1 MVHFGFMAFTMH
13 VRHAASFVYYSS
25 SSVECLYLNERF
37 TSISVHLQIAD
48 THNTSAIFYRKKN
61 CSRSW
66 FALIFHFL
74 VDLGVGV
81 GVDVD
86 VDVDVDVLGEFIH
99 FQFYCCCCHS
109 RLVLFFY
116 DCVWFFCLLFQSPYQ
131 KCIRLHFSGN
141 FRTLTLK
148 KKNKLQKYNP

>member
-25 SSVECLYLNERF
+25 TNVECLYLNERF

-74 VDLGVGV
+74 VDLSVGV

-86 VDVDVDVLGEFIH
+86 VDVDVLCEFIH

-109 RLVLFFY
+109 RLVLFFL
-116 DCVWFFCLLFQSPYQ
+116 WLRLIFCLFVISVALS
-131 KCIRLHFSGN
+131 KMH
-141 FRTLTLK
+141 
-148 KKNKLQKYNP
+148 